1 MASPTA
7 LTPVAK
13 KMNLSP
19 KGQLY
24 VVIVAAAG
32 LLVVGHCITMLL
44 DSPIG
49 WEWVILAGLTLLSG
63 SFTVRVPSFRARIS
77 VSETFV
83 FTSVLLFGTC
93 AGTLT
98 VALDVLVVAISSQRR
113 GLQPLR
119 VVFNVA
125 SGSLSIWTASHVFY
139 LLSGIEPLSIS
150 PTKVPE
156 LLWPLIALVTVHFL
170 LNSGLV
176 AAALGFERNESA
188 FSIWRRIFPWLSIN
202 YFGGASVAALLV
214 SYTRTVDFMAL
225 SIIVP
230 LLVISYLTYKMAL
243 GRVEDAVTHVDQVN
257 KLYLSTIETLAT
269 AIDAKDQVTHGHIRR
284 VQRFALG
291 LARKVGVHD
300 KLQLQALE
308 AAALLHD
315 MGKIAVPEHILNKP
329 SKLTAGEFEKMKL
342 HASVGADILSSINF
356 PYPVVPIVRHHHESW
371 NGTGYPDG
379 LRGTDIPLGA
389 RILAVVDCFDALTSD
404 RPYRP
409 KLSDADAIAI
419 LMERRGIMY
428 DPLIVDTFV
437 AAKDELAESIF
448 ISLAAPSNI
457 EGLLKHPIAAIGIGS
472 IPVASATRGIGQ
484 LELQQ
489 AIRTL
494 LRAVESDLSTL
505 LAVVY
510 LKDSARDELIVAD
523 ALGSHGDALIGTVLS
538 LGTRVSGWVGAN
550 GRSILNTDARL
561 EFPTWEPSSNENVC
575 SVLPIRAANEI
586 VGVLFVMRGVQ
597 LPFDS
602 AEVTFLEN
610 ICDKFEED
618 PIRDLLIHTETVP
631 PPHNMNKRPS
641 VH

>member
-1 MASPTA
+1 
-7 LTPVAK
+7 
-13 KMNLSP
+13 MNLSP

-24 VVIVAAAG
+24 VVTVAAAG

-44 DSPIG
+44 ASPIG
-49 WEWVILAGLTLLSG
+49 WEWVVLAGLTLLSG

-139 LLSGIEPLSIS
+139 LLAGIEPLSIA
-150 PTKVPE
+150 PARVPE
-156 LLWPLIALVTVHFL
+156 LLWPLIALVTVHFI

-176 AAALGFERNESA
+176 AAALGAERNESA
-188 FSIWRRIFPWLSIN
+188 FAIWRRIFPWLSIN

-243 GRVEDAVTHVDQVN
+243 GRVEDAVTHVDEVN

-291 LARKVGVHD
+291 LARKVGVQD

-342 HASVGADILSSINF
+342 HASVGADILSSIRF
-356 PYPVVPIVRHHHESW
+356 PYPVVPIVRHHHENW
-371 NGTGYPDG
+371 DGTGYPDG
-379 LRGTDIPLGA
+379 LKGTDIPLGA

-409 KLSDADAIAI
+409 KLSDPDAIAI

-437 AAKDELAESIF
+437 ASKDELAQSITS
-448 ISLAAPSNI
+448 SLQVPSNV
-457 EGLLKHPIAAIGIGS
+457 EGLLKQPIAAISSGTM
-472 IPVASATRGIGQ
+472 PAVTPPRAIGQ

-489 AIRTL
+489 AVRTV
-494 LRAVESDLSTL
+494 LRAVENDLSTI

-510 LKDSARDELIVAD
+510 LKDRTRDELITTD
-523 ALGSHGDALIGTVLS
+523 ALGLHGDELIGSALS

-550 GRSILNTDARL
+550 GRGIINTDARL
-561 EFPTWEPSSNENVC
+561 EFPNGSPPLEGILC
-575 SVLPIRAANEI
+575 SALPIRSTGEI
-586 VGVLFVMRGVQ
+586 IGVLLVARKNEEP
-597 LPFDS
+597 LLS
-602 AEVTFLEN
+602 EEVLFLEN
-610 ICDKFEED
+610 ICTKFDEQPLRELMA
-618 PIRDLLIHTETVP
+618 RVNTAAASLQST
-631 PPHNMNKRPS
+631 KRPS

>member
-1 MASPTA
+1 
-7 LTPVAK
+7 
-13 KMNLSP
+13 MNLSP

-24 VVIVAAAG
+24 IVTVAAAG

-44 DSPIG
+44 ASPIG
-49 WEWVILAGLTLLSG
+49 WEWVVLAGLTLLSG

-83 FTSVLLFGTC
+83 FSSVLLFGTC

-125 SGSLSIWTASHVFY
+125 SGSLSIWTASHIFY
-139 LLSGIEPLSIS
+139 LLAGIQPLSIEV
-150 PTKVPE
+150 TRVPE

-176 AAALGFERNESA
+176 AAALGVERNESA
-188 FSIWRRIFPWLSIN
+188 FAIWRRIFPWLSIN

-214 SYTRTVDFMAL
+214 SYTRTIDFMAL

-243 GRVEDAVTHVDQVN
+243 GRVEDAVTHVDEVN

-291 LARKVGVHD
+291 LARQIGVRD

-342 HASVGADILSSINF
+342 HASVGADILSSIRF

-409 KLSDADAIAI
+409 KLSDADAITI
-419 LMERRGIMY
+419 LMERRGTMY
-428 DPLIVDTFV
+428 DPLIVDAFIS
-437 AAKDELAESIF
+437 AKDELSQAITN
-448 ISLAAPSNI
+448 SLQAPNNV
-457 EGLLKHPIAAIGIGS
+457 EGLLTQPMAAVTVGTKVV
-472 IPVASATRGIGQ
+472 PPRPIGQ

-489 AIRTL
+489 AIRRIL
-494 LRAVESDLSTL
+494 ESVEADLSPM

-510 LKDSARDELIVAD
+510 LKDRIRDELFTAD
-523 ALGSHGDALIGTVLS
+523 AIGAHADELFEAVLP

-550 GRSILNTDARL
+550 GRAIINTDARL
-561 EFPTWEPSSNENVC
+561 EFPDWSEPLENVLC
-575 SVLPIRAANEI
+575 SALPIRSTDEI
-586 VGVLFVMRGVQ
+586 IGVLIVARTNEEPLGADDVR
-597 LPFDS
+597 
-602 AEVTFLEN
+602 FLET
-610 ICDKFEED
+610 ICTKFDEQPLRELMARVSTVA
-618 PIRDLLIHTETVP
+618 PQLI
-631 PPHNMNKRPS
+631 KRPS

>member
-1 MASPTA
+1 
-7 LTPVAK
+7 
-13 KMNLSP
+13 MNLSP

-24 VVIVAAAG
+24 VVTVAAAG

-44 DSPIG
+44 ANPIG
-49 WEWVILAGLTLLSG
+49 WEWVVLAGLTLLSG

-98 VALDVLVVAISSQRR
+98 VALDVLVVAISSRR
-113 GLQPLR
+113 TLQPLR
-119 VVFNVA
+119 VVFNVSAA
-125 SGSLSIWTASHVFY
+125 SISIWTASHLFY
-139 LLSGIEPLSIS
+139 LLAGIQPLSVE

-156 LLWPLIALVTVHFL
+156 LLWPLITLVSVHFI

-176 AAALGFERNESA
+176 AAALGVERNESA
-188 FSIWRRIFPWLSIN
+188 FAIWRRIFPWLSLN

-214 SYTRTVDFMAL
+214 SYTRSVDFMAL

-243 GRVEDAVTHVDQVN
+243 GRVEDAVTHVEAVN

-291 LARKVGVHD
+291 LARKVGVQD

-342 HASVGADILSSINF
+342 HASIGADILSSIKF
-356 PYPVVPIVRHHHESW
+356 PYPVVPIVRHHHENW
-371 NGTGYPDG
+371 DGTGYPDG
-379 LRGTDIPLGA
+379 LRGTEIPFGA

-409 KLSDADAIAI
+409 RMSDADAISI
-419 LMERRGIMY
+419 LMERRGRMY

-437 AAKDELAESIF
+437 AAKDELAESIT
-448 ISLAAPSNI
+448 ISLEAPSNV
-457 EGLLKHPIAAIGIGS
+457 EGLLKQPIAS
-472 IPVASATRGIGQ
+472 IPVGTSHPVPQRAIGH

-489 AIRTL
+489 AIRTV
-494 LRAVESDLSTL
+494 LRAVESDLSAQ

-510 LKDSARDELIVAD
+510 LKDKTRDELVTTDALGLQAD
-523 ALGSHGDALIGTVLS
+523 ALDSTVVS
-538 LGTRVSGWVGAN
+538 LGTRVSGWVAAN
-550 GRSILNTDARL
+550 GRAIVNTDARL
-561 EFPTWEPSSNENVC
+561 EFPDSAPEDVLC
-575 SVLPIRAANEI
+575 SALPIRSVNEI
-586 VGVLFVMRGVQ
+586 IGVLLVTRNDQ
-597 LPFDS
+597 RPFGPD
-602 AEVTFLEN
+602 EVRFLEKV
-610 ICDKFEED
+610 CAKFDEQ
-618 PIRDLLIHTETVP
+618 PLRDLMARASAASGPQHSS
-631 PPHNMNKRPS
+631 KRPS

>member
-1 MASPTA
+1 
-7 LTPVAK
+7 
-13 KMNLSP
+13 MNLSP

-24 VVIVAAAG
+24 VVTVAAAG

-44 DSPIG
+44 ANPIG
-49 WEWVILAGLTLLSG
+49 WEWVVLAGLTLLSG

-98 VALDVLVVAISSQRR
+98 VALDVLVVAISSRR
-113 GLQPLR
+113 TLQPLR
-119 VVFNVA
+119 VVFNVSAA
-125 SGSLSIWTASHVFY
+125 SISIWTASHLFY
-139 LLSGIEPLSIS
+139 LLAGIQPLSVE

-156 LLWPLIALVTVHFL
+156 LLWPLITLVSVHFI

-176 AAALGFERNESA
+176 AAALGVERNESA
-188 FSIWRRIFPWLSIN
+188 FAIWRRIFPWLSLN

-214 SYTRTVDFMAL
+214 SYTRSVDFMAL

-243 GRVEDAVTHVDQVN
+243 GRVEDAVTHVEAVN

-291 LARKVGVHD
+291 LARKVGVQD

-342 HASVGADILSSINF
+342 HASIGADILSSIKF
-356 PYPVVPIVRHHHESW
+356 PYPVVPIVRHHHENW
-371 NGTGYPDG
+371 DGTGYPDG
-379 LRGTDIPLGA
+379 LRGTEIPFGA

-409 KLSDADAIAI
+409 RMSDADAISI
-419 LMERRGIMY
+419 LMERRGRMY

-437 AAKDELAESIF
+437 AAKDELAESIT
-448 ISLAAPSNI
+448 ISLEAPSNV
-457 EGLLKHPIAAIGIGS
+457 EGLLKQPIAS
-472 IPVASATRGIGQ
+472 IPVGTSHPVPQRAIGH

-489 AIRTL
+489 AIRTV
-494 LRAVESDLSTL
+494 LRAVESDLSAQ

-510 LKDSARDELIVAD
+510 LKDKTRDELVTTDALGLQAD
-523 ALGSHGDALIGTVLS
+523 ALDGPVVS
-538 LGTRVSGWVGAN
+538 LGTRVSGWVAAN
-550 GRSILNTDARL
+550 GRAIVNTDARL
-561 EFPTWEPSSNENVC
+561 EFPDSAPEDVLC
-575 SVLPIRAANEI
+575 SALPIRSVNEI
-586 VGVLFVMRGVQ
+586 IGVLLVTRNDQ
-597 LPFDS
+597 RPFGPD
-602 AEVTFLEN
+602 EVRFLEKV
-610 ICDKFEED
+610 CAKFDEQ
-618 PIRDLLIHTETVP
+618 PLRDLMARASAASGPQHSS
-631 PPHNMNKRPS
+631 KRPS

>member
-1 MASPTA
+1 
-7 LTPVAK
+7 
-13 KMNLSP
+13 MNLSP

-24 VVIVAAAG
+24 VVTVAAAG
-32 LLVVGHCITMLL
+32 LLVVGHCITILL
-44 DSPIG
+44 ATPIG
-49 WEWVILAGLTLLSG
+49 WEWVVLAGLTLLSG

-98 VALDVLVVAISSQRR
+98 VALDVLVVAISSRR
-113 GLQPLR
+113 TLQPLR
-119 VVFNVA
+119 VVFNVSA
-125 SGSLSIWTASHVFY
+125 ASLSIWTASHLFY
-139 LLSGIEPLSIS
+139 LLAGIQPLSVE

-156 LLWPLIALVTVHFL
+156 LLWPLITLVSVHFI

-176 AAALGFERNESA
+176 AAALGVERNESA
-188 FSIWRRIFPWLSIN
+188 FAIWRRIFPWLSLN

-214 SYTRTVDFMAL
+214 SYTRSVDFMAL

-243 GRVEDAVTHVDQVN
+243 GRVEDAVTHVEAVN

-291 LARKVGVHD
+291 LARKVGVQD

-342 HASVGADILSSINF
+342 HASIGADILSSIKF
-356 PYPVVPIVRHHHESW
+356 PYPVVPIVRHHHENW
-371 NGTGYPDG
+371 DGTGYPDG
-379 LRGTDIPLGA
+379 LRGTEIPFGA

-409 KLSDADAIAI
+409 RMSDADAISI
-419 LMERRGIMY
+419 LMERRGRMY

-437 AAKDELAESIF
+437 AAKDELAESIT
-448 ISLAAPSNI
+448 ISPEAPNNV
-457 EGLLKHPIAAIGIGS
+457 EGLLKQPIAS
-472 IPVASATRGIGQ
+472 IPVGTSHPVPPRAIGH

-489 AIRTL
+489 AIRTV
-494 LRAVESDLSTL
+494 LRAVESDLSTQ

-510 LKDSARDELIVAD
+510 LKDKTRDELVTTDALGLKAD
-523 ALGSHGDALIGTVLS
+523 ALDSTVVS
-538 LGTRVSGWVGAN
+538 LGTRVSGWVAAN
-550 GRSILNTDARL
+550 GRAIVNTDARL
-561 EFPTWEPSSNENVC
+561 EFPDSAPEDALC
-575 SVLPIRAANEI
+575 SALPIRSVNEI
-586 VGVLFVMRGVQ
+586 IGVLLVTRNDQ
-597 LPFDS
+597 QPFGPD
-602 AEVTFLEN
+602 EVRFLEKV
-610 ICDKFEED
+610 CAKFDEQ
-618 PIRDLLIHTETVP
+618 PLRDLMARASAASGPQHSS
-631 PPHNMNKRPS
+631 KRPS